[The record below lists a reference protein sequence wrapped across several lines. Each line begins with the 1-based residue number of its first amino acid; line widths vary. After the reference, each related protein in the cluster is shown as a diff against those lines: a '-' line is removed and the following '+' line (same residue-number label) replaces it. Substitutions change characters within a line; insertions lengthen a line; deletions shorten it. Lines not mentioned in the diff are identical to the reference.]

1 MKIEYTQFT
10 RWDSVHHPEID
21 NNEYLDYKEVNTGL
35 SRGVI
40 CSYGYQRSR
49 VVGDGLIKYE
59 WIKRE
64 EALKELKKQEARDE

>member
-10 RWDSVHHPEID
+10 RWDSEHHPEID

-35 SRGVI
+35 SRGI
-40 CSYGYQRSR
+40 CSYGYCRCYD
-49 VVGDGLIKYE
+49 VGNGVIKYE

-64 EALKELKKQEARDE
+64 EALKELEKQEARDE